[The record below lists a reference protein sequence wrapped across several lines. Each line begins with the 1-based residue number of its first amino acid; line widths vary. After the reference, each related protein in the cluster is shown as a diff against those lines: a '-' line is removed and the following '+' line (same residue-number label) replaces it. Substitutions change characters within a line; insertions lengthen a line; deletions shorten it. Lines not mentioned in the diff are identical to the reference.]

1 MFEMI
6 KNNFD
11 TASLAIASLSV
22 VILLVLGMVTVLVL
36 FAIYLW
42 LRTRKNTSEQQY
54 LLHVRHERLASGYD
68 ETLRDMGK
76 QRRDKGYQ
84 GDRLWREARE
94 AELRAKQQAGE
105 REGIQAFPAG
115 DDK

>member
-6 KNNFD
+6 RDNFD
-11 TASLAIASLSV
+11 TASLAIIPLSV
-22 VILLVLGMVTVLVL
+22 VILFVLAIVTALL
-36 FAIYLW
+36 IYAIYLW
-42 LRTRKNTSEQQY
+42 LRVRKNTSEQQY
-54 LLHVRHERLASGYD
+54 QLHVQDERLASGYD
-68 ETLRDMGK
+68 ESLRDMGK

-115 DDK
+115 GEK